1 MTTDYDFCFCI
12 TKESYPSYR
21 QAHDDGTLLQVLTS
35 QSYVDR
41 DPDYSEHTFFTNI
54 SLEEIT
60 SADLLMSP
68 HGETELMGYDHLII
82 TFPDDEFL
90 QVEVSEFGAGEY
102 YEFINGPEVEVDDE
116 APF

>member
-21 QAHDDGTLLQVLTS
+21 QAHDDGTLLQVLIS
-35 QSYVDR
+35 EAQVDD
-41 DPDYSEHTFFTNI
+41 DPIYKTRYFFTNI
-54 SLEEIT
+54 PLEEIT

-68 HGETELMGYDHLII
+68 QGEVELTGYDHLII